1 VRSDFPCGLF
11 PSGIQIKTMDLSFYP
26 TCYMSRPSRPWFD
39 DPSKIWWR
47 VQTVKFLIMKQ
58 SRASSYSLSFSPS
71 IFFGILFWTIK
82 VLLYAA

>member
-39 DPSKIWWR
+39 DPSNIWWR
-47 VQTVKFLIMKQ
+47 VQTV
-58 SRASSYSLSFSPS
+58 
-71 IFFGILFWTIK
+71 
-82 VLLYAA
+82 